1 MTKLLALLLLTGCAT
16 PACPTPAC
24 PIEECYVCG
33 AKEDI
38 EYRCDEVW
46 SKRIGECD

>member
-16 PACPTPAC
+16 PACP
-24 PIEECYVCG
+24 IEECYFCG